1 MRKRLPALL
10 LTVLL
15 AIGPSLTSCSRE
27 TPAPAE
33 EIAVP
38 AAPRPT
44 AKPVAKPEPQPQPQ
58 PEPEPLPEPEP
69 AFFTG
74 VSEADWYYEDVRT
87 LFDLGAL
94 PERETFAPAA
104 SCSRL
109 EFVQYLY
116 GVNLALGEPPE
127 AFPEAKYAD
136 VPAGSEGYEAV
147 MWADRHGIVNG
158 MSDTV
163 FNPGG
168 TLSREQCCTLLC
180 RYANDAGIT
189 LAAKTP
195 SPAMFTDSLSV
206 RDYAKSYVA
215 ACQMAGLLS
224 GYKDGSCKPAGEITH
239 AEAAKL
245 ACSLLRAAQSA
256 APAGTAGVATTPDA
270 YLDCYEELARSLFGQ
285 PVPESAPVD
294 LSWFDDAAIVG
305 DSVTVA
311 LQMYCASTKAL
322 GNATFLSAGSL
333 SALNNNVM
341 AVGPK
346 SVHPT
351 YKGEKMKIEDGV
363 AASGAKNVYIMLG
376 MNNLYVGVDAA
387 CEDMLELVN
396 NIKAKSPGVNIL
408 IESMTP
414 VAQGG
419 SVLSQGLTNDKINQY
434 NQAMQALCQEQGLY
448 YIDVS
453 SQFRDSDG
461 WLKRDFCGDLPGM
474 GIHFTFA
481 GTKVWTDYLITH
493 VPQALK

>member
-10 LTVLL
+10 LSVLL
-15 AIGPSLTSCSRE
+15 ASGTVLTACSGGPPAPVE
-27 TPAPAE
+27 DTPAPA
-33 EIAVP
+33 AVRHDFE
-38 AAPRPT
+38 AP
-44 AKPVAKPEPQPQPQ
+44 AKPDPLPSSLPD
-58 PEPEPLPEPEP
+58 PEPE
-69 AFFTG
+69 AVFFTD
-74 VSEADWYYEDVRT
+74 VPSSAWYYEDVRT

-94 PERETFAPAA
+94 PERKTFGPGEN
-104 SCSRL
+104 CTRL

-116 GVNLALGEPPE
+116 GVNLALGHEKERYPQ
-127 AFPEAKYAD
+127 AGYAD
-136 VPAGSEGYEAV
+136 VPAGTEGFEAV
-147 MWADRHGIVNG
+147 MWAERYGIVHG
-158 MSDTV
+158 VSKTS

-168 TLSREQCCTLLC
+168 SLTREQCCTLLC
-180 RYANDAGIT
+180 RFADAAGIQ
-189 LAAKTP
+189 LAAKSQTP
-195 SPAMFTDSLSV
+195 EMFTDSLAV
-206 RDYAKSYVA
+206 QEYARSYVA
-215 ACQMAGLLS
+215 ACRMAGLLS
-224 GYKDGSCKPAGEITH
+224 GYQDGSCKPAGAITH

-245 ACSLLRAAQSA
+245 ACSLLRAAKAGNPSGSA
-256 APAGTAGVATTPDA
+256 CVDTSPDA
-270 YLDCYEELARSLFGQ
+270 YLQCYEELARIEFGQ

-294 LSWFDDAAIVG
+294 LSWFDNAVIVG

-311 LQMYCASTKAL
+311 LQMYCASTRAL
-322 GNATFLSAGSL
+322 GNAAFLSAGSL

-351 YKGEKMKIEDGV
+351 YKGVKMKIEDGV

-376 MNNLYVGVDAA
+376 MNNLYVGVDGA
-387 CEDMLELVN
+387 CEDMVELIE
-396 NIKAKSPGVNIL
+396 NIKAKSPDVNIL

-419 SVLSQGLTNDKINQY
+419 SVLDQGLTNEKINQY
-434 NQAMQALCQEQGLY
+434 NQAMQKLCQENRWY

-453 SQFRDSDG
+453 SQFRDEGG
-461 WLKRDFCGDLPGM
+461 WLKRDYCGDLPGM